1 MSKLRNNL
9 AANLKHW
16 RKKRNLSVEELAERC
31 DIHWDMVYKLE
42 RGDRWVGD
50 ETLER
55 LSDVLGYGPTGCDLT
70 SHGTV
75 GGPVMRRR

>member
-55 LSDVLGYGPTGCDLT
+55 LSDVLEIDPWELLK
-70 SHGTV
+70 
-75 GGPVMRRR
+75 

>member
-1 MSKLRNNL
+1 MSEIRKRL

-16 RKKRNLSVEELAERC
+16 RKKRKLSVEELAERC
-31 DIHWDMVYKLE
+31 DLHWDMVYKLQ

-55 LSDVLGYGPTGCDLT
+55 LAEVLEIEPWRLLK
-70 SHGTV
+70 
-75 GGPVMRRR
+75 